1 MFKKYTFALLLALYT
16 ITGYAQTKPVII
28 PPYLHMQGDS
38 VQGKLLIASLN
49 DFLNQLSK
57 PNSGNTLVLKDVLPE
72 TSALIDEMRDMAD
85 GKGADKKNIYPCYI
99 TNAAMLDST
108 SYLIQLAYMG
118 VANSV
123 PVLRAA
129 FTLTAQ
135 KAEGRFYFGSPL
147 KNNTRGWQI
156 KKDGS
161 FSFYYSSALNLDKV
175 NIYVKKAK
183 EFDKRLHA
191 PNYQTQVYL
200 CDNLPKAMRL
210 LGIDYKLDYN
220 GYGQSNLSAFENN
233 IDLSLTGREVNDQA
247 ALDLHDLWHSRLH
260 RAVSVTIIN
269 KPLDEA
275 SAYLYGGSWGISWPE
290 IFKRFKSYMGDNKDW
305 LTAFNDNKNFG
316 TSQQYHLYVSYVIN
330 ALIIQQLEKD
340 KDFAAVIEL
349 ISCGKK
355 EAANENYFKA
365 LEKITGITKANFND
379 RVGKLVEAEAKK

>member
-1 MFKKYTFALLLALYT
+1 MFKKYTFALLLTLCA
-16 ITGYAQTKPVII
+16 IGSYAQTKPVII
-28 PPYLHMQGDS
+28 SPYLHMQGDS
-38 VQGKLLIASLN
+38 VQGKQLIASLN
-49 DFLNQLSK
+49 DFLSQLSK
-57 PNSGNTLVLKDVLPE
+57 PNSENTLVLKEALPE
-72 TSALIDEMRDMAD
+72 TSALLDEMRDMTD
-85 GKGADKKNIYPCYI
+85 GKGADKKNIYPCYL

-118 VANSV
+118 ITNSV

-135 KAEGRFYFGSPL
+135 KAEGLFYFSSPL
-147 KNNTRGWQI
+147 KSNTGGW
-156 KKDGS
+156 KVKSDGN

-175 NIYVKKAK
+175 NIYIKKAR

-200 CDNLPKAMRL
+200 CNNLPNAMRL

-233 IDLSLTGREVNDQA
+233 IDLSLTGREVNDPA

-260 RAVSVTIIN
+260 RAVSVAVIN

-340 KDFAAVIEL
+340 KGFAAVIEL

-355 EAANENYFKA
+355 EASNENYFKA

-379 RVGKLVEAEAKK
+379 RLGKLVEAEAKK